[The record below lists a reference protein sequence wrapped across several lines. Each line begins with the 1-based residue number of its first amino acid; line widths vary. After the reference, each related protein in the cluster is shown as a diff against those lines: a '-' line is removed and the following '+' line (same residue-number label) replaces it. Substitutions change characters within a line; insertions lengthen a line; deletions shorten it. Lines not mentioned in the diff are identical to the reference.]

1 MIRVLVIS
9 EVLLICNIVAS
20 ILKEE
25 KDIKVVG
32 CVTTLEEAMAQID
45 QCNIALVGATLPNE
59 ETLQFIQKLTK
70 ADSSARVVVMG
81 LPKSEDIIVEYI
93 EAGIT
98 GYVLHDESADE
109 LVDKIRAVAKGEA
122 TVSPNVVTALME
134 RIVKLKAMCDDIE
147 NDAQFSE
154 LTPRERE
161 VLELLEQGLSNQEIA
176 RRLVIEVGTVKN
188 HVHNILKK
196 LDLNSRRDL
205 TVRNSVKG
213 A

>member
-25 KDIKVVG
+25 QGIKVVG
-32 CVTTLEEAMAQID
+32 CVTTLEEAMGQID

-59 ETLQFIQKLTK
+59 ETLQFIRKLTK
-70 ADSSARVVVMG
+70 ADSSAKVVVMG
-81 LPKSEDIIVEYI
+81 LPKSEEVIVEYI

-98 GYVLHDESADE
+98 GYVLHDDSADE

-122 TVSPNVVTALME
+122 TVSPNVVAALME
-134 RIVKLKAMCDDIE
+134 RIVKLKEMCDDIE
-147 NDAQFSE
+147 NDAQLSE

-161 VLELLEQGLSNQEIA
+161 VLDLLEQSLSNQEIA
-176 RRLVIEVGTVKN
+176 RQLVIEVGTVKN

-205 TVRNSVKG
+205 TVRNSVKN

>member
-9 EVLLICNIVAS
+9 EVLIICNIVAS

-32 CVTTLEEAMAQID
+32 CVTTLEEAVAQID

-59 ETLQFIQKLTK
+59 ETLQFIRKLTK
-70 ADSSARVVVMG
+70 TDSSARVVVMG
-81 LPKSEDIIVEYI
+81 LPKSEEVIVEYI

-122 TVSPNVVTALME
+122 TVSPNIVAALME
-134 RIVKLKAMCDDIE
+134 RIVKLKAMCDDVE
-147 NDAQFSE
+147 NDAQLSE

-205 TVRNSVKG
+205 TVRNSVKNS
-213 A
+213 

>member
-59 ETLQFIQKLTK
+59 ETLQFIRKLTK

-81 LPKSEDIIVEYI
+81 LPKSEDVIVEYI

-122 TVSPNVVTALME
+122 TVSPNVVAALME
-134 RIVKLKAMCDDIE
+134 RIVRLKEMCDDIE
-147 NDAQFSE
+147 NDTQLSE

-161 VLELLEQGLSNQEIA
+161 VLELLGQGLSNQEIA

-205 TVRNSVKG
+205 MVRNSVKDG
-213 A
+213 